1 MALNILQDPQLELI
15 KSLEGIHLVD
25 AGAGTGKT
33 YSIVKRYGN
42 IIDTDVKPEDI
53 LLITY
58 TRNAAEQMKQEVIK
72 KLSSSV
78 SISKLLEAPIMTFH
92 SFCSR
97 ILKKFGTVSPSYLGL
112 TEYLPKNF
120 NIIEDQSFEEEI
132 FRKFFLNFSAGN
144 KSRYQNILYALEG
157 EHAVVLKVIKKL
169 SSFGI
174 FPTAKGWKKED
185 VEKLTGNYK
194 LFCERFDIL
203 NEKVIGVRGE
213 KQNKLYKAFNEFL
226 GEKLYLDLNKDN
238 IFHNKT
244 FVNPEMKE
252 ILFNDARDEYFEFM
266 REIYLEYIEH
276 LLKRNLLNYDFLVM
290 FAYLILYNDK
300 IARNNVQFEYVMID
314 EFQDTDEIQF
324 KLIMLICKDINDLA
338 NLCVVGDWKQ
348 GIYGFRNTQIENI
361 TEFAR
366 NIQKYKEEL
375 NADETRITYETGKHK
390 KIIFDINYRSSET
403 ILKFS
408 KTTLLVEGKDD
419 EEVDIGTIEKNFAK
433 TLTPARDLEDLTE
446 IEFYKAKNRIEEYRL
461 VLKKISELVSN
472 NDKYRIRV
480 FDRSTGE
487 IIEERPVKYSDIC
500 VLSRTKRFCLEL
512 QREANRLKIPVNY
525 GGGLELF
532 ASEPGVL
539 VLSWLRLMAN
549 EKDLFG
555 WLPVLDK
562 EGYNY
567 PEINFF
573 KDNYIDN
580 RSNDYQLFPDFPKE
594 LSEFLKKLRSL
605 KNNILY
611 AVEAILSKYG
621 YHNETGN
628 KIITVIQSWMNSD
641 LISLNDLIQII
652 DNSANAEF
660 KIEPGYSSDAVLTQT
675 IHGSKGLEYPVVI
688 ISNVNLKN
696 FPGSKGDADKLT
708 YHPFAGLRAKTFFTS
723 NGRFYY
729 RFNSWRTDLAN
740 TVCKISDYDE
750 ERRLLY
756 VAVTRAKQYVYFT
769 AFNPSPFF
777 KDLSD
782 KTGREI
788 ITDFDHK
795 IIPSLV
801 ANESSGVGI
810 KLELPPEKVKK
821 FISTHA
827 IMDEIVGE
835 EDSDQIDAKSYSI
848 KTSKSKLDFGS
859 KVHNIA
865 HKLASGLDVE
875 SDLVEVQRLK
885 NFISNLNANE
895 LRSEVEFLYPKEDK
909 VIRGIIDLIAFYD
922 NGIEVIDYKTD
933 KKKNNLDKYLKQI
946 EIYKEVISKIFKE
959 RKVTGKIY
967 FVSLD
972 EIVDS

>member
-1 MALNILQDPQLELI
+1 MALNTPQDPQLDI
-15 KSLEGIHLVD
+15 INSLEGIHLVD

-42 IIDTDVKPEDI
+42 IIEKNVEPENI

-72 KLSSSV
+72 KLSRSV

-97 ILKKFGTVSPSYLGL
+97 ILKKSGTTSPYYLGL
-112 TEYLPKNF
+112 NEYHSKNF
-120 NIIEDQSFEEEI
+120 NIIEDSSFEEEI
-132 FRKFFLNFSAGN
+132 FRKYFLNFSASN
-144 KSRYQNILYALEG
+144 KSKYQDILYALEG
-157 EHAVVLKVIKKL
+157 EHSIVLKVIKKL

-174 FPTAKGWKKED
+174 FPTKDGWKND
-185 VEKLTGNYK
+185 DIEKITGSFK
-194 LFCERFDIL
+194 LFCERFDQQ
-203 NEKVIGVRGE
+203 NKKVDGKNVAE
-213 KQNKLYKAFNEFL
+213 KQNKLYKAFNVFL
-226 GEKLYLDLNKDN
+226 GEKLYLDLNRDKVFLDKS
-238 IFHNKT
+238 I
-244 FVNPEMKE
+244 NPEIKE
-252 ILFNDARDEYFEFM
+252 ALFHDISRDDYFEFL
-266 REIYLEYIEH
+266 RDVYVQYIEH
-276 LLKRNLLNYDFLVM
+276 LLKRNLLNYEFLVM

-300 IARNNVQFEYVMID
+300 TVRNNVQFDYVMID

-324 KLIMLICKDINDLA
+324 KLIMLICKNINDRA

-361 TEFAR
+361 IEFTR
-366 NIQKYKEEL
+366 NMQKYKKEL
-375 NADETRITYETGKHK
+375 NADEIRITFDTGEHK
-390 KIIFDINYRSSET
+390 KIIFDTNYRSSDT

-408 KTTLLVEGKDD
+408 RTTLLVKGKDD
-419 EEVDIGTIEKNFAK
+419 EEVDVDTIENNFAK

-446 IEFYKAKNRIEEYRL
+446 IEFYKADNRIGEYQL
-461 VLKKISELVSN
+461 VLKKISELVN
-472 NDKYRIRV
+472 RNEKYKIRV
-480 FDRSTGE
+480 FDKATGE
-487 IIEERPVKYSDIC
+487 VIEERPVRYSDIC
-500 VLSRTKRFCLEL
+500 VLSRTKRFCREL
-512 QREANRLKIPVNY
+512 QREALKSEIPIPVNY

-532 ASEPGVL
+532 ASEQGVL
-539 VLSWLRLMAN
+539 VLAWLRLTAN

-562 EGYNY
+562 EGYNN

-573 KDNYIDN
+573 KENFIDN
-580 RSNDYQLFPDFPKE
+580 RPNEYKLFSDFPPE
-594 LSEFLKKLRSL
+594 LSDFIKKLRAL

-611 AVEAILSKYG
+611 AVEAILSRYG
-621 YHNETGN
+621 YHDETGN

-675 IHGSKGLEYPVVI
+675 IHSSKGLEYPVVI
-688 ISNVNLKN
+688 ISNVNVKN
-696 FPGSKGDADKLT
+696 FPGNKGDADKLI
-708 YHPFAGLRAKTFFTS
+708 YNSVGGLRAKTFFTS

-729 RFNSWRTDLAN
+729 RFNNWRSDLVN

-777 KDLSD
+777 KELSS

-795 IIPSLV
+795 IIPFQA
-801 ANESSGVGI
+801 ANEFSSVEI
-810 KLELPPEKVKK
+810 KLGSQPEKVKR
-821 FISTHA
+821 FFSTHA
-827 IMDEIVGE
+827 IMDEIVSD
-835 EDSDQIDAKSYSI
+835 EDSAQIDAKSYSI

-865 HKLASGLDVE
+865 HRLASGLEVE
-875 SDLVEVQRLK
+875 SDLIEVQRLK
-885 NFISNLNANE
+885 KFITDLKTNE
-895 LRSEVEFLYPKEDK
+895 LRSEVDFLYPKDDI

-922 NGIEVIDYKTD
+922 ERIE
-933 KKKNNLDKYLKQI
+933 
-946 EIYKEVISKIFKE
+946 
-959 RKVTGKIY
+959 
-967 FVSLD
+967 
-972 EIVDS
+972 